1 MSKAFLK
8 VKRSNILCSP
18 LIHRSFCI
26 ILENKMVSEPSFTLE
41 ELTYKKQNV
50 SLIFLFFC
58 SKQVLYWEI
67 VSATE
72 RTSGMF
78 SRLFLLPPLK
88 NILFD

>member
-1 MSKAFLK
+1 MSKAFLN
-8 VKRSNILCSP
+8 VKTSNILCSP
-18 LIHRSFCI
+18 LILRSFCI

-41 ELTYKKQNV
+41 EHTHKKQNI

-58 SKQVLYWEI
+58 SKQVLYWEL

-78 SRLFLLPPLK
+78 SWLALLPPLM
-88 NILFD
+88 NTLLN